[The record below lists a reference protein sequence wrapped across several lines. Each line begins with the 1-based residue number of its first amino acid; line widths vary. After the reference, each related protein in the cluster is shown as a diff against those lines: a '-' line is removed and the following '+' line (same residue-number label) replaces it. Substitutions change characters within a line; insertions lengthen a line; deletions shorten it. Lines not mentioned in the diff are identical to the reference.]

1 MPKEEKLTAKE
12 RRRQRKYV
20 QFSKILAGSFALSM
34 TPVSVYVIYRCLA
47 LAELAIT
54 RDYTG
59 ALPYLTAVVGF
70 VEAAVTIVLGFY
82 FNNSKAEK
90 VANAQYG
97 FRSAQQ
103 DDPLNR
109 DF

>member
-1 MPKEEKLTAKE
+1 MAQEGKPTAKE
-12 RRRQRKYV
+12 RRRHRKYV
-20 QFSKILAGSFALSM
+20 QFSKILAGCFALSM
-34 TPVSVYVIYRCLA
+34 TPVSVYVIYRCLF

-70 VEAAVTIVLGFY
+70 VEAAVTTVLGFY
-82 FNNSKAEK
+82 FSNSKAEK

-97 FRSAQQ
+97 FRSTQQ